1 MTLLTYMM
9 TSHNMYFSHDF
20 YLFIYL
26 GSNKNG
32 FYYSRP
38 RLNQGYKEKKNL
50 CCERMMNFSINE
62 SV

>member
-38 RLNQGYKEKKNL
+38 RLNQGYKEKKKLVLRKNDEFL
-50 CCERMMNFSINE
+50 YK
-62 SV
+62 